1 MCPSLLLLQ
10 VLREIYKV
18 AFQRGS
24 SIPVPDLINSLL
36 TVPCPQQGSP
46 KVRRLEAATCRSCTS
61 TPAQP
66 LAIRKLANL
75 DWAFSFMRDGS
86 NRAQLQQL
94 VHLVCCVAAVMLAAV
109 WQPSHGVP
117 PSARWST
124 ARGGVPAAPPG
135 GDAA

>member
-46 KVRRLEAATCRSCTS
+46 KVR
-61 TPAQP
+61 
-66 LAIRKLANL
+66 
-75 DWAFSFMRDGS
+75 
-86 NRAQLQQL
+86 
-94 VHLVCCVAAVMLAAV
+94 
-109 WQPSHGVP
+109 
-117 PSARWST
+117 
-124 ARGGVPAAPPG
+124 
-135 GDAA
+135 